1 MQRVRGLNT
10 SGRCDTIWAEVA
22 VDTGTIR
29 HNGGSQVAGVL
40 GWLPSS
46 EEERAAVLEQLER
59 LLSSSCFRNSRKYP
73 AFLRY
78 VVEHTVNGQAEHLKE
93 RTLGVEVFGRQPD
106 YDTAI
111 DPVVRIVAAEVR
123 KRIGQY
129 YHELAAPGEV
139 LIDLPSGTY
148 VPKLAIPQQT
158 ATPPLVGEHAALE
171 PVSTPERIVELP
183 QVTEAV
189 LRPRAW
195 RVGLRAWHVVAALS
209 LALLAVAAVR
219 LTLFRT
225 TGMDQFWGPVLDSP
239 NRLLIVT
246 GGGAS
251 WMSQPS
257 ASTVGAPASLASLS
271 VAEQQSR
278 DVVAFSD
285 ATTLAAV
292 GGIFR
297 SQRKAYLIR
306 PSSVI
311 DLPQLRTGPAVLIGA
326 LNNPWTLRLTANLRF
341 NFMRDDAAHSNW
353 ILDRKNPGM
362 RDWKIDTASPF
373 ALVTEDWAVISR
385 FRHPDTEHW
394 IVTAPGLSRWGTI
407 AAGEFL
413 TDPVHLEGL
422 AKLAPEGWRS
432 RNLQAV
438 IATKVINGQPG
449 PPRIVAAEF
458 W

>member
-1 MQRVRGLNT
+1 MGA
-10 SGRCDTIWAEVA
+10 IP
-22 VDTGTIR
+22 

-40 GWLPSS
+40 GWLPST

-59 LLSSSCFRNSRKYP
+59 VLSSSCFRNSRKYP

-78 VVEHTVNGQAEHLKE
+78 IVEHTLNGEGEHLKE

-139 LIDLPSGTY
+139 LIDLPSGSY
-148 VPKLAIPQQT
+148 VPKLNIPQRT
-158 ATPPLVGEHAALE
+158 AGPPLVGESAAPEAVRAPEGLVE
-171 PVSTPERIVELP
+171 PP
-183 QVTEAV
+183 QVAEPAPR
-189 LRPRAW
+189 LRPW
-195 RVGLRAWHVVAALS
+195 RVALRPWHVVAALS

-225 TGMDQFWGPVLDSP
+225 TGMDQFWGPVLDPSS
-239 NRLLIVT
+239 RVLVVT

-257 ASTVGAPASLASLS
+257 STTAGAPASPASLS
-271 VAEQQSR
+271 VAEQQSL
-278 DVVAFSD
+278 DLMAVAD

-341 NFMRDDAAHSNW
+341 SFMRDDGDHTNW
-353 ILDRKNPGM
+353 IQDRKNPGM

-422 AKLAPEGWRS
+422 AKLAPEDWRS
-432 RNLQAV
+432 KNLQVV

-449 PPRIVAAEF
+449 PPRIVATEF